1 MIGAIAERLET
12 LSLLNLVAGAA
23 DFAAAAETAPP
34 AMPAAYVLQLQEAA
48 GSNAL
53 SCAVAQTVTAS
64 FGIALAVT
72 NVTDAKGAAAQAD
85 LKTVRA
91 AVGPALLGWTPDG
104 DTYAPLEYAGGAL
117 LGFKNGVLW
126 WQDVYVTQFILKT

>member
-1 MIGAIAERLET
+1 MISAITTRLET

-23 DFAAAAETAPP
+23 DFAAAAESTPLAT
-34 AMPAAYVLQLQEAA
+34 PAAYVLPLQEAA
-48 GSNAL
+48 SSNAL

-64 FGIALAVT
+64 FGIALALT
-72 NVTDAKGAAAQAD
+72 NVADAKGVAALAD

-104 DTYAPLEYAGGAL
+104 DVYSPLEFAGGAL

>member
-1 MIGAIAERLET
+1 MIRAIAERLEA

-23 DFAAAAETAPP
+23 DFAAAAETTPP
-34 AMPAAYVLQLQEAA
+34 ATPAAYVLPLQESAS
-48 GSNAL
+48 SNAL

-64 FGIALAVT
+64 FGIALALT
-72 NVTDAKGAAAQAD
+72 NVADAKGEAALAD
-85 LKTVRA
+85 LKTVRE

-104 DTYAPLEYAGGAL
+104 ETYAPLEFAGGAL

-126 WQDVYVTQFILKT
+126 WQDVYITQFLIKT